1 MDNELDFLD
10 IISFMSFLI
19 GYSNLIENRQQSAD
33 NDVSK
38 ANEKQANYM
47 LKILLERF
55 DEQDKILKEILKEL
69 RHDS

>member
-1 MDNELDFLD
+1 MDKELDFLD
-10 IISFMSFLI
+10 IISIMSFLI